1 MDWTWG
7 AYESS
12 SVHVSGDKLC
22 VSKVHNTPDYS
33 CAVGSCAFENGIH
46 KWVIA
51 VENVRSMWLGI
62 ARGVEEQ
69 GGLGSAP
76 GSEGQYMLAFDSRN
90 GDLTT
95 LGDTKPVIEVI
106 SYTGFSS
113 CQLVQFELDVEGR
126 TLKLCVDGVLTRIA
140 KNVDV
145 QGVRPYVCM
154 DYDESATIVSRSTAL
169 SDSADEIDAEQK
181 KDGFDNALWTETADK
196 KVTELCTSGTKSLT
210 ISKFEG

>member
-1 MDWTWG
+1 M
-7 AYESS
+7 
-12 SVHVSGDKLC
+12 
-22 VSKVHNTPDYS
+22 
-33 CAVGSCAFENGIH
+33 
-46 KWVIA
+46 
-51 VENVRSMWLGI
+51 
-62 ARGVEEQ
+62 
-69 GGLGSAP
+69 
-76 GSEGQYMLAFDSRN
+76 
-90 GDLTT
+90 
-95 LGDTKPVIEVI
+95 
-106 SYTGFSS
+106 
-113 CQLVQFELDVEGR
+113 EGR